1 MNNITKYDNQFYKKY
16 IKYKTKYLNLISIN
30 KDQSGG
36 SNNINEY
43 LEKLLIMHNDMVN
56 LVNTIREIEPEFL
69 NKNIY
74 LWGNN
79 FNQPAYDSVK
89 KLENLIQKFTN
100 YLESNEIPLD
110 YFNLDIFYT
119 KELVDSL
126 EQMKKDLTYDKL
138 NQYYKS
144 RSLFY
149 SLEESNANEILDAI
163 ILEFNINNEKD
174 IERIFRSTIFG
185 YNKNYIFGYMVLFRF
200 LLVNKIQLSV
210 IDNDISYLTFNSIY
224 SSLSNSLNSE
234 EYIGILINLI
244 NQYIKAFP
252 IKKVINIKNPNDF
265 DKKYGPQSVVSFY
278 EINEKIELIDRYDV
292 KNNVIIYK
300 SGNIKDTSKASFD
313 DLKQIIYTLVRIPIY
328 KSN

>member
-1 MNNITKYDNQFYKKY
+1 MNNITKHDNLFYIKY

-30 KDQSGG
+30 KDQKGG
-36 SNNINEY
+36 SNINEY
-43 LEKLLIMHNDMVN
+43 LENLIPMRNEMEK
-56 LVNTIREIEPEFL
+56 LVNKIREIEPEFL

-74 LWGNN
+74 LWANN

-126 EQMKKDLTYDKL
+126 EKMKKDLTYDKL

-149 SLEESNANEILDAI
+149 TLEDSNANEILDAI

-200 LLVNKIQLSV
+200 LLVNKKQLSV

-244 NQYIKAFP
+244 NQYIKEFP
-252 IKKVINIKNPNDF
+252 IKKVINIRNPVDF
-265 DKKYGPQSVVSFY
+265 EKKYGPQSVISFY
-278 EINEKIELIDRYDV
+278 EINEKIEMIDRYDV

-313 DLKQIIYTLVRIPIY
+313 DLKQIIYTLFRIPIY
-328 KSN
+328 KKE